1 MTTKFDKALENI
13 LKSIED
19 VAETENY
26 RGSWQALPALVDAY
40 SRVQAIA
47 LIEELG
53 VQFKLANGP
62 KEGTD
67 DFSAGS
73 QMDRLFGGRKN

>member
-19 VAETENY
+19 VAENY
-26 RGSWQALPALVDAY
+26 RGNWQALPALVDAY

-53 VQFKLANGP
+53 VQFKLANGS